1 MSGEVKKSI
10 YGKDKLNEMVE
21 VFIHQLEQGVPCW
34 VKPYSGGGQWR
45 IPQNYLTR
53 RNYRG
58 LNVLH
63 LWGVM
68 EENGYESPYFLSYK
82 QARQMN
88 AHVKK
93 GAKGHQIIFWEMK
106 ERKEAEAN
114 EETGEISHYWFT
126 RVYTVFHVSQVEGLN
141 VPEVEKELP
150 AAFNYKHAD
159 EFVRRTGIRCLIR
172 AGAVPSYSVSKDLII
187 MPPLREFNSQ
197 EEYIQAKLHEL
208 GHASGAKERLNRL
221 EQCKFGDQI
230 YAFEELTVELCA
242 AFLGAHLG
250 VPIRKVQHAEY
261 LKHWID
267 ALRAKPQ
274 ILWSASTK
282 AQSAFDYLL
291 RLGGEEVP
299 FEQVPMAVNQ

>member
-1 MSGEVKKSI
+1 
-10 YGKDKLNEMVE
+10 
-21 VFIHQLEQGVPCW
+21 
-34 VKPYSGGGQWR
+34 
-45 IPQNYLTR
+45 
-53 RNYRG
+53 
-58 LNVLH
+58 
-63 LWGVM
+63 
-68 EENGYESPYFLSYK
+68 
-82 QARQMN
+82 
-88 AHVKK
+88 
-93 GAKGHQIIFWEMK
+93 MK